1 MDDSDQFVQQ
11 NRQEFLAIFK
21 RLLRFQST
29 SGNDSQIEQTVAFL
43 TRLLKKLFN
52 CQIEVL
58 STAGSPVILC
68 QLGSFESNNKPILFY
83 GHYDV
88 MAADDFDKWQTDPF
102 KLTFKDDRLYGRG
115 AGDNKGQ
122 LLAVIFGLYMFQ
134 QLHQNFPCPIKL
146 VIEGEEEKGSPHLNQ
161 TVQQLA
167 GNQLQDV
174 KTVFVIDGSF
184 NFAGQHV
191 LRLGNRGLLGVE
203 ITLRTNDTDLHSG
216 NFGNVAANPVLVLH
230 QLLEKMFD
238 FKQQRVLIPDFYDGI
253 EPPTPAELALLAEL
267 PSPKISVEGQR
278 DFFNAAVDKV
288 DYYRK
293 LMFEPTFNVNGIQSG
308 FLGQEIKT
316 IIPGEVKIR
325 IDFRLVNGQRV
336 NEIQQAIQHFL
347 APWNKVLTIKYLGAI
362 PPYYAGVGS
371 KLQQQIIQG
380 IRRVDP
386 QAVIEPVMPGT
397 VPNYVWQANL
407 AAQVFTIPLANFDQ
421 HNHAPNENISLTA
434 FLQGIKIVYQ
444 LIKIYQV

>member
-11 NRQEFLAIFK
+11 NQQEFLAIFK

-88 MAADDFDKWQTDPF
+88 MAADDLDKWQTDPF
-102 KLTFKDDRLYGRG
+102 ELTFKDGRLYGRG

-134 QLHQNFPCPIKL
+134 QLHQSFPCPIKL

-174 KTVFVIDGSF
+174 ETVFVIDGSF

-216 NFGNVAANPVLVLH
+216 NFGNVAGNPVLVLH
-230 QLLEKMFD
+230 QLLGKLYD
-238 FKQQRVLIPDFYDGI
+238 FKQQRVLIPHFYEGI
-253 EPPTPAELALLAEL
+253 EPLTPAELALLAEL
-267 PSPKISVEGQR
+267 PSPKISGKGQR
-278 DFFNAAVDKV
+278 DFFNSSVSQV

-293 LMFEPTFNVNGIQSG
+293 LMFEPTFNVNGIQGG
-308 FLGQEIKT
+308 FFGQGIKT
-316 IIPGEVKIR
+316 IIPGQVKVR
-325 IDFRLVNGQRV
+325 IDFRLVSGQKV
-336 NEIQQAIQHFL
+336 VKIQKSIQQLL
-347 APWNKVLTIKYLGAI
+347 APWNKILTIKYLGAI

-371 KLQQQIIQG
+371 ELQRQVIQG
-380 IRRVDP
+380 IRQIDS

-397 VPNYVWQANL
+397 VPNYVWQDNL

-434 FLQGIKIVYQ
+434 FLQGIKIIYQ

>member
-1 MDDSDQFVQQ
+1 MDESDQFVQQ
-11 NRQEFLAIFK
+11 NQQEFLAIFK
-21 RLLRFQST
+21 RLLSFQSI
-29 SGNDSQIEQTVAFL
+29 SGNNSQIEQTVAFL
-43 TRLLKKLFN
+43 TELLKKLFN

-68 QLGSFESNNKPILFY
+68 QLGSFESKNKPLLFY

-88 MAADDFDKWQTDPF
+88 MAADDLDKWQTDPF
-102 KLTFKDDRLYGRG
+102 ELTFKDGRLYGRG

-134 QLHQNFPCPIKL
+134 QLHQSFPCPIKL

-174 KTVFVIDGSF
+174 ETVFVIDGSF

-191 LRLGNRGLLGVE
+191 LRLGNRGLLGVG

-216 NFGNVAANPVLVLH
+216 NFGNVAGNPVLVLH
-230 QLLEKMFD
+230 QLLEKMYD
-238 FKQQRVLIPDFYDGI
+238 FKQQRVLIPHFYDGI
-253 EPPTPAELALLAEL
+253 EPLTPEELALLAEL
-267 PSPKISVEGQR
+267 PSPKTSVAGQR
-278 DFFNAAVDKV
+278 DFFSAAVDKV

-293 LMFEPTFNVNGIQSG
+293 LMFEPTFNVNGIHSG
-308 FLGQEIKT
+308 FLGQGIKT

>member
-1 MDDSDQFVQQ
+1 M
-11 NRQEFLAIFK
+11 
-21 RLLRFQST
+21 
-29 SGNDSQIEQTVAFL
+29 
-43 TRLLKKLFN
+43 
-52 CQIEVL
+52 
-58 STAGSPVILC
+58 
-68 QLGSFESNNKPILFY
+68 Y
-83 GHYDV
+83 
-88 MAADDFDKWQTDPF
+88 
-102 KLTFKDDRLYGRG
+102 
-115 AGDNKGQ
+115 
-122 LLAVIFGLYMFQ
+122 
-134 QLHQNFPCPIKL
+134 
-146 VIEGEEEKGSPHLNQ
+146 
-161 TVQQLA
+161 
-167 GNQLQDV
+167 
-174 KTVFVIDGSF
+174 
-184 NFAGQHV
+184 
-191 LRLGNRGLLGVE
+191 
-203 ITLRTNDTDLHSG
+203 
-216 NFGNVAANPVLVLH
+216 
-230 QLLEKMFD
+230 D
-238 FKQQRVLIPDFYDGI
+238 FKQQRVLIPHFYDGI
-253 EPPTPAELALLAEL
+253 EPLTPEELALLAEL
-267 PSPKISVEGQR
+267 PSPKTSVAGQR
-278 DFFNAAVDKV
+278 DFFSAAVDKV

-293 LMFEPTFNVNGIQSG
+293 LMFEPTFNVNGIHSG
-308 FLGQEIKT
+308 FLGQGIKT